1 MSWTFPY
8 INETQ
13 ELNDTARASAPGSF
27 VMLSNGYTHYEL
39 GGPEN
44 GGPVVLVHG
53 LSVPYFIWDR
63 TFEFLRNCGFRVLRY
78 DLFGRGFSDRPRVRY
93 DIDLFCKQL
102 RELVD
107 KLGLGSFTLAGLSM
121 GGPVTASFVERYPQR
136 AQRLVLVD
144 PIGARSFAFPR
155 ILKVLSMPGV
165 GELVLGLFG
174 SGQLARNVVSD
185 FYDPAHIEV
194 YIERYLIQMKYKGF
208 MRALLSTLRNGML
221 VDFSQVYRRV
231 GELSIPTL
239 LLWGRND
246 KTVPFDQNDV
256 LRAAIPQVEFHAIE
270 NCGHIPQYEKP
281 DEVNPILLEFLK

>member
-13 ELNDTARASAPGSF
+13 ELNDTARANAPGSF
-27 VMLSNGYTHYEL
+27 VMLSDGYTHYEL

-63 TFEFLRNCGFRVLRY
+63 TFEFLRNCGFHVLRY

-107 KLGLGSFTLAGLSM
+107 KLGFGSFTLAGLSM
-121 GGPVTASFVERYPQR
+121 GGPVIASFVERYPQR

-155 ILKVLSMPGV
+155 ILKVLSIPGV

-208 MRALLSTLRNGML
+208 MRALISTLRNGML